1 MGEEDDSSIRS
12 VKRSEL
18 IRIINA
24 RVEETFALIALRLK
38 ALGLDNQPNHRI
50 VLTGGC
56 SYLEGI
62 RDVASLILNKQVR
75 LGLPRNI
82 NNIPDKLN
90 SPIFSTALGM
100 LLFATNNTE
109 RKPKKMTN
117 APEQSKSY
125 FGKIFNWIR
134 QNS

>member
-1 MGEEDDSSIRS
+1 M
-12 VKRSEL
+12 
-18 IRIINA
+18 
-24 RVEETFALIALRLK
+24 K

-56 SYLEGI
+56 SYLKGI
-62 RDVASLILNKQVR
+62 CNVADVILNKSSRVAY
-75 LGLPRNI
+75 PRNI
-82 NNIPDKLN
+82 ANIPDKLN

-100 LLFATNNTE
+100 LLFATNNIE

-117 APEQSKSY
+117 TPEQSKSY
-125 FGKIFNWIR
+125 FGKIFNWIK